1 MPSLKAWV
9 KRPVGLIK
17 SGRSAS
23 AVRESTLIK
32 VDNFSEEQISIID
45 LNHLDTINLKNHEL

>member
-17 SGRSAS
+17 SGRSAC
-23 AVRESTLIK
+23 ALKESTLIK
-32 VDNFSEEQISIID
+32 VENVSEEQISTMD
-45 LNHLDTINLKNHEL
+45 LNHWIQ